1 MGARH
6 SNTVVFIGMEV
17 VSDLQ
22 NVFRVQLGDWEAHIL
37 VLSPEPGPLF
47 WELSVYIYLF
57 LFCISLYKFSS
68 LLMIY
73 GRVCPLR

>member
-6 SNTVVFIGMEV
+6 SNTVVFIEMEV

-22 NVFRVQLGDWEAHIL
+22 NVFRVKLGDWEAHFL

-47 WELSVYIYLF
+47 WELSVYIYIC
-57 LFCISLYKFSS
+57 FCFVYLYISFPAYS
-68 LLMIY
+68 
-73 GRVCPLR
+73 